1 MRPACTRK
9 STNPAPAR
17 APMPRQAEH
26 PGGALPGRA
35 HPSRTRK
42 KHQISCISTHVSTA
56 GHAAPRCPLG
66 GDGGATHCARGQP
79 RRAVERQSAD
89 CHGASG
95 AGCSPHRPTGGHA
108 STGCPCTRPPAVL
121 PAARDVAAGKPGGCS
136 GPCLCCGLVEKWI
149 PLSLGVNP
157 PSVFTACPHKPRALQ
172 QPNPNPD
179 HAGWHSKY
187 TASRMNN
194 LCDW

>member
-26 PGGALPGRA
+26 PGGPSQVERTHPAPERSTRYLASPRMSAQRATLPLDVRLA
-35 HPSRTRK
+35 
-42 KHQISCISTHVSTA
+42 VM
-56 GHAAPRCPLG
+56 
-66 GDGGATHCARGQP
+66 GGATHCARGQP

-179 HAGWHSKY
+179 HAGWHSNY